1 MDRLGALSS
10 SILRLGQRA
19 LTGERSQ
26 LSFTRCDEFRPPRLS
41 QAGIYV
47 HVPYCRSLCPY
58 CPYLRFPY
66 RPAGANEFTAALL
79 GEIDWY
85 ARQLPTTRTGSVY
98 FGGGTPT
105 VLDQRLGLIVEA
117 IRNRFDPQG
126 PWCIETNPADLDA
139 SRVALLKALRF
150 DSVSLGVQSFDDRT
164 LRQLGRGHGA
174 HVARRALACL
184 ADAGIPSLNVDLMF
198 AVPGQSESSW
208 QQDIEL
214 AIASPA
220 TQVTAYP
227 LFTFPYSEI
236 GERRRLDG
244 IRMPPWRARRRMYYE
259 LHDRLVAAGF
269 RRVSV
274 WSFQRGEGH
283 RFSSVTRRR
292 YLGLGPSGASCYGSV
307 FTLNTFS
314 PQAYAASVAR
324 RGHAVALQMPVS
336 EQLDLLMDLY
346 WRAYDTRLDARRWR
360 EFAASLPRLRYL
372 LAAARQLGW
381 CEEDHGQLSLTRR
394 GSFWVHLLQN
404 HAVLPVVS
412 RLWSAG
418 KRDPWPKAVALQ

>member
-19 LTGERSQ
+19 LTGERAQ
-26 LSFTRCDEFRPPRLS
+26 LSFTRCEDFRPPRLS

-79 GEIDWY
+79 REIDWY
-85 ARQLPTTRTGSVY
+85 AGQMPATRTGSVY

-105 VLDQRLGLIVEA
+105 LLGQRLGLIVEA
-117 IRNRFDPQG
+117 IRDRFDPHG

-139 SRVALLKALRF
+139 SRVALLKALCF

-174 HVARRALACL
+174 DDARRALACL

-198 AVPGQSESSW
+198 AVPGQAESSW

-227 LFTFPYSEI
+227 LFTFPYSEV

-292 YLGLGPSGASCYGSV
+292 YLGLGPSGASV
-307 FTLNTFS
+307 H
-314 PQAYAASVAR
+314 PQHVLAAGLCRVRGPAR
-324 RGHAVALQMPVS
+324 ARGGPADAVVGAARPAHGPV
-336 EQLDLLMDLY
+336 L
-346 WRAYDTRLDARRWR
+346 A
-360 EFAASLPRLRYL
+360 RLRHAARCPPL
-372 LAAARQLGW
+372 GGVRGKPSPAPLPAGRGAAAGLV
-381 CEEDHGQLSLTRR
+381 R
-394 GSFWVHLLQN
+394 G
-404 HAVLPVVS
+404 
-412 RLWSAG
+412 G
-418 KRDPWPKAVALQ
+418 